1 MIKKV
6 LFWCFG
12 IAACV
17 WMFNLVALAAPEDFE
32 SDDYIDD
39 LQARAEM
46 EEVQEVTD
54 LSQDLILND
63 FVSGREVISMLITQ
77 LGESKSPVVDGETFT
92 LTGVELR
99 SVAPVQP
106 SGDGSLKDTLLSF
119 VGDYD
124 PVVVE
129 YAYQSSQGYTSY
141 LREIQPDYVW
151 MISVAVLIVF
161 IYCLFRLGGAI
172 LCKR

>member
-1 MIKKV
+1 MMIKRVFAV
-6 LFWCFG
+6 LSCILLLIVSA
-12 IAACV
+12 IAV
-17 WMFNLVALAAPEDFE
+17 DDEEITGDQPE
-32 SDDYIDD
+32 ILQDD
-39 LQARAEM
+39 LQDIEAIPSE
-46 EEVQEVTD
+46 D

-63 FVSGREVISMLITQ
+63 SVSGREVISMLITQ
-77 LGESKSPVVDGETFT
+77 LGESKAPVVDGETFT

>member
-1 MIKKV
+1 MIKRIFAV
-6 LFWCFG
+6 LSCIFLLSFSA
-12 IAACV
+12 IAVDDEEIA
-17 WMFNLVALAAPEDFE
+17 EDHLDILQE
-32 SDDYIDD
+32 D
-39 LQARAEM
+39 LQFEGEAIPDE
-46 EEVQEVTD
+46 D
-54 LSQDLILND
+54 LSQDLIIND
-63 FVSGREVISMLITQ
+63 SVSGREVISMLITQ
-77 LGESKSPVVDGETFT
+77 LGESKAPVVDGETFT

>member
-1 MIKKV
+1 MIIKRV
-6 LFWCFG
+6 FAVFFCILLLSIPVFAVDVEG
-12 IAACV
+12 EIS
-17 WMFNLVALAAPEDFE
+17 LDQPEE
-32 SDDYIDD
+32 
-39 LQARAEM
+39 LQAIEAIPIE
-46 EEVQEVTD
+46 D
-54 LSQDLILND
+54 LSQDLIIND
-63 FVSGREVISMLITQ
+63 SVSGREVIGMLITQ
-77 LGESKSPVVDGETFT
+77 LGEAKAPVVDGETFT

>member
-1 MIKKV
+1 MVINMIIKRV
-6 LFWCFG
+6 FAVFFCILLLSIPVFAVDVEG
-12 IAACV
+12 EIS
-17 WMFNLVALAAPEDFE
+17 LDQPEE
-32 SDDYIDD
+32 
-39 LQARAEM
+39 LQAIEAIPIE
-46 EEVQEVTD
+46 D
-54 LSQDLILND
+54 LSQDLIIND
-63 FVSGREVISMLITQ
+63 SVSGREVIGMLITQ
-77 LGESKSPVVDGETFT
+77 LGEAKAPVVDGETFT